1 MTAPHPGTCP
11 FHAAD
16 FSAERL
22 DMDPRYAWLRL
33 TEPVARVT
41 MPYGGD
47 AWLVTRHEDARTVL
61 ADPRFSRAA
70 AAGRDIPRSTPL
82 PDQQNASLLSLDPPE
97 HSRLRRMV
105 TKAFTH
111 RRVSAMRPRVQEIVD
126 GMVDRMTETGP
137 PADLVSAL
145 AWPLPLT
152 VICEIL
158 GVPAEDHGLFRDWI
172 DRSVALSADDPETI
186 KEADNALFS
195 YISGLVER
203 RRAAPADDLLGQ
215 LVVARDEGDRLSEL
229 ELVVFGVNL
238 LIAGQETT
246 ANELGNFLHTLLSR
260 REHWEALTA
269 DPSLI
274 PSAVEELL
282 RHIPL
287 EASVGGLGFPRVA
300 LEDVGLGGRT
310 VRAGDTVVVPNASAN
325 RDGSVFDR
333 PDELVLDRE
342 RNPHLTFGHG
352 AHHCLGAPLAR
363 LELQVALE
371 TLVRRLPSL
380 RLDVPADE
388 VAWKANRMMRGPEAL
403 PVVW

>member
-1 MTAPHPGTCP
+1 MTAPNTPACP
-11 FHAAD
+11 FHAAE
-16 FSAERL
+16 FSTERL
-22 DMDPRYAWLRL
+22 DMDPKYDELRR
-33 TEPVARVT
+33 TEPLARVT

-47 AWLVTRHEDARTVL
+47 AWMVTRHEDARTVL

-97 HSRLRRMV
+97 HSRLRRLV

-126 GMVDRMTETGP
+126 GMVDRMTGAGS
-137 PADLVSAL
+137 PADVVSAV

-158 GVPAEDHGLFRDWI
+158 GIPAEDHGLFRDWI
-172 DRSVALSADDPETI
+172 DRSVALSADDPQTI
-186 KEADNALFS
+186 KEADEALFA
-195 YISGLVER
+195 YISGLVAQ
-203 RRAAPADDLLGQ
+203 RRARPTDDLMGQ
-215 LVVARDEGDRLSEL
+215 LVVARDEGDKLTEL

-246 ANELGNFLHTLLSR
+246 ANELGNFLYVLLSR
-260 REHWEALTA
+260 PERWQALAA
-269 DPSLI
+269 DPALI
-274 PSAVEELL
+274 PTAVEELL
-282 RHIPL
+282 RYTPL

-300 LEDVGLGGRT
+300 LEDVELGGRT

-325 RDGSVFDR
+325 RDASVFDR
-333 PDELVLDRE
+333 PDDLVLSRQ
-342 RNPHLTFGHG
+342 RNQHLTFGHG
-352 AHHCLGAPLAR
+352 AHHCLGAQLAR
-363 LELQVALE
+363 LELQVALG

-380 RLDVPADE
+380 RLAVPADE
-388 VAWKANRMMRGPEAL
+388 VTWKANRMMRGVEAL
-403 PVVW
+403 PVTW